1 MTRRNETIREFV
13 ADPNAPLFA
22 RRLAEKME
30 TLPADDGRRIFLTAL
45 FRDRGEA
52 VFVEMMA
59 ILLEIRN
66 NPDRMNTA
74 RRCLKRILD
83 NKYASLR
90 DFRALS
96 RHVAALRRMGPTR
109 TTQPSKGPSRR
120 RANGANSANTG
131 DDDDQTTL
139 ESLAARALADE
150 V

>member
-59 ILLEIRN
+59 ILLEIRD

-83 NKYASLR
+83 NKYATLR
-90 DFRALS
+90 DFRALA
-96 RHVAALRRMGPTR
+96 RHVAALRRMGPTGP
-109 TTQPSKGPSRR
+109 TQPSNGTSRR
-120 RANGANSANTG
+120 RANSANAG
-131 DDDDQTTL
+131 DDDDQKTL
-139 ESLAARALADE
+139 ESLAARALAE
-150 V
+150 EM

>member
-59 ILLEIRN
+59 ILLEIRD

-74 RRCLKRILD
+74 RRCLKRIID
-83 NKYASLR
+83 NKYATLR
-90 DFRALS
+90 DFRALG
-96 RHVAALRRMGPTR
+96 RHVAAVRRMGPTGP
-109 TTQPSKGPSRR
+109 TQPSKGTPRR
-120 RANGANSANTG
+120 RANGANSANVG
-131 DDDDQTTL
+131 DDDDQRTL
-139 ESLAARALADE
+139 ESLAARALAE
-150 V
+150 EA